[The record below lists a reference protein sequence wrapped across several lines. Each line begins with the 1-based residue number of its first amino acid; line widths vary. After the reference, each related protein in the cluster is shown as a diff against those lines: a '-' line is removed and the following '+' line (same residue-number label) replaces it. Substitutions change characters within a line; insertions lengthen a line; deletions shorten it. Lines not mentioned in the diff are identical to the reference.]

1 MFFPNKARDTLR
13 TTIPLLLTA
22 DKKERGFTPTWTRIR
37 LPIIQKA
44 KESNENRFE
53 QERTEYH
60 DDENTPTLVDSSN
73 SFLEQLP
80 LTASVVIPF
89 WEYLRKW
96 DNNTMNFNIWKRD
109 NWLSN
114 SLDNHRQPKL
124 QLWDDHLA
132 Q

>member
-80 LTASVVIPF
+80 RTAS
-89 WEYLRKW
+89 
-96 DNNTMNFNIWKRD
+96 
-109 NWLSN
+109 SN
-114 SLDNHRQPKL
+114 SFSCYPVLRAFTKMR
-124 QLWDDHLA
+124 
-132 Q
+132 

>member
-89 WEYLRKW
+89 WEHLRKW

>member
-80 LTASVVIPF
+80 RTAS
-89 WEYLRKW
+89 
-96 DNNTMNFNIWKRD
+96 
-109 NWLSN
+109 SN
-114 SLDNHRQPKL
+114 SFLYQL
-124 QLWDDHLA
+124 QLLSRFESIYENEIIIQWTLIYEKEIIDC
-132 Q
+132 QIV

>member
-44 KESNENRFE
+44 KESTENRFE

-73 SFLEQLP
+73 SFLEQLQ
-80 LTASVVIPF
+80 L
-89 WEYLRKW
+89 
-96 DNNTMNFNIWKRD
+96 
-109 NWLSN
+109 LSRFESIYEN
-114 SLDNHRQPKL
+114 EIIIQWTLIYEKEIIDCQIV
-124 QLWDDHLA
+124 
-132 Q
+132 